1 MAMLITPPI
10 FIRADELYVF
20 RSKEEA
26 ESLMEP
32 VDMEPDER
40 GYDSEGRLLH
50 VVVRGEVKYGRVGG
64 IDQRGARVE
73 LVLAEEIPHHREEFR
88 ALLAKWLAV
97 ADAVEEGLAA
107 ATLEEL
113 VERAAQ
119 VSGPRTVLDP
129 NRLRWLIIGV
139 LAAVIAGWRWLTR

>member
-1 MAMLITPPI
+1 MSITTPI
-10 FIRADELYVF
+10 FIRADALYVF

-26 ESLMEP
+26 ESFMEP
-32 VDMEPDER
+32 VDVEPDEQ

-50 VVVRGEVKYGRVGG
+50 VVVRDEVKYGRFGG

-73 LVLAEEIPHHREEFR
+73 LVLAEEIPHHREELR
-88 ALLAKWLAV
+88 TLLAEWLAV
-97 ADAVEEGLAA
+97 ADAAEEGLAA

-139 LAAVIAGWRWLTR
+139 LAAVIVGCWWLTR